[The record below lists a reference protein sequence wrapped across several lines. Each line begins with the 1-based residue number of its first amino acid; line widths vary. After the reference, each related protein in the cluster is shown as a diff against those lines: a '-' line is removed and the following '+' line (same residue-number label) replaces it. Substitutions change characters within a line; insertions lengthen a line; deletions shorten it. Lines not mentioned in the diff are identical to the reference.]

1 MMVFEL
7 MDYGDLLSFVK
18 AHGSV
23 RHTLLTY
30 TCTVQAVHTYIRTY
44 FLCTYMDATWNLT
57 CPFEMIN
64 RPTKFRQAVLDYDD
78 FYNFAS
84 DVSYHESCV
93 CIALSVDIFH

>member
-30 TCTVQAVHTYIRTY
+30 TCTVHTYVHTSYV
-44 FLCTYMDATWNLT
+44 LTWMLLGT
-57 CPFEMIN
+57 LLAPFEMIN

-78 FYNFAS
+78 FYKFAS
-84 DVSYHESCV
+84 DVSYHES
-93 CIALSVDIFH
+93 

>member
-30 TCTVQAVHTYIRTY
+30 TCTVQAVHAYVHTSYV
-44 FLCTYMDATWNLT
+44 LTWMLLGT
-57 CPFEMIN
+57 LLAPL
-64 RPTKFRQAVLDYDD
+64 K
-78 FYNFAS
+78 
-84 DVSYHESCV
+84 
-93 CIALSVDIFH
+93 